1 MAKNKRADLNSKSKT
16 GIYIFKGNSHKGYQL
31 TLAET
36 LQARRVWHAVPKV
49 TKGKQRIFYLERLP
63 FRLEGERRS
72 DWQGLTK
79 GLTSPHEGGKGIT
92 QEDSVSLPTPWGSL
106 FILCLA

>member
-1 MAKNKRADLNSKSKT
+1 MRVRGIEDGGFLEGRPRRKSRGT
-16 GIYIFKGNSHKGYQL
+16 
-31 TLAET
+31 
-36 LQARRVWHAVPKV
+36 
-49 TKGKQRIFYLERLP
+49 
-63 FRLEGERRS
+63 LEGERRS

-92 QEDSVSLPTPWGSL
+92 HEDSVSLPTPWGSL